1 MQILN
6 TIWRNAPTTMKRL
19 KIEEDHLET
28 ISLNFAALLQKK
40 SSVLKAMLVCIA
52 IRGLKSF
59 ITPTNIGRS
68 SVKLKLQISAS
79 MASTVRL
86 LTVMQRL
93 RLIWSTSS
101 NKTQIFTVS
110 TTRQFG
116 ARIPNKIMKRTSV
129 FLLTTGKISDEN
141 LTFTC
146 ILRKFVRTGTWTSQW
161 VSTKTDV

>member
-1 MQILN
+1 
-6 TIWRNAPTTMKRL
+6 MKRL

-68 SVKLKLQISAS
+68 SAKLKLQISAS

-93 RLIWSTSS
+93 RLI
-101 NKTQIFTVS
+101 
-110 TTRQFG
+110 
-116 ARIPNKIMKRTSV
+116 
-129 FLLTTGKISDEN
+129 
-141 LTFTC
+141 
-146 ILRKFVRTGTWTSQW
+146 
-161 VSTKTDV
+161 